1 MGEKWTHL
9 GHKSEA
15 ADSSPSNKSIHLPP
29 SPVRMHRSLDRS
41 YTAFLRRP
49 SRIGRKK
56 CGMDPHFL
64 TGLVASDIQ
73 LERSWF
79 GEMDRSAFHL
89 FCMNG
94 EASPH
99 CRNRFISLRAHYGN
113 TKAES
118 GCAECDPV
126 HGARYLIYNS
136 FLPSHHGANR
146 HTNMSCLC
154 LHNTDAN
161 NQIQKFTFSL
171 TFLCCLSSAF
181 IVRVVCSMVGKER
194 ERVETNVR
202 YHTLVEWMVIC
213 IMFSAAAE
221 EPWWLVSGR
230 CRGGCHRTET
240 GDSVVMKQPLLLVL
254 LALARCCCSWG
265 RIGLKGGEDALVLL
279 ALLCGCCG
287 LVTAVAAVAAGPLWW
302 RNHDRLHAMAMGWDP
317 WCSATS
323 SSGDISRDRP
333 CCNRVDGGIGT
344 NLAKTVW
351 TKFS

>member
-99 CRNRFISLRAHYGN
+99 CRHKFISLRARYGN

-118 GCAECDPV
+118 GCAECPRCTV
-126 HGARYLIYNS
+126 
-136 FLPSHHGANR
+136 PS
-146 HTNMSCLC
+146 
-154 LHNTDAN
+154 
-161 NQIQKFTFSL
+161 IQ
-171 TFLCCLSSAF
+171 
-181 IVRVVCSMVGKER
+181 
-194 ERVETNVR
+194 
-202 YHTLVEWMVIC
+202 
-213 IMFSAAAE
+213 
-221 EPWWLVSGR
+221 
-230 CRGGCHRTET
+230 
-240 GDSVVMKQPLLLVL
+240 Q
-254 LALARCCCSWG
+254 
-265 RIGLKGGEDALVLL
+265 
-279 ALLCGCCG
+279 LLC
-287 LVTAVAAVAAGPLWW
+287 TATIAPTATQTC
-302 RNHDRLHAMAMGWDP
+302 HAFVCTTQMP
-317 WCSATS
+317 
-323 SSGDISRDRP
+323 
-333 CCNRVDGGIGT
+333 
-344 NLAKTVW
+344 TV
-351 TKFS
+351 KYKSLLSV